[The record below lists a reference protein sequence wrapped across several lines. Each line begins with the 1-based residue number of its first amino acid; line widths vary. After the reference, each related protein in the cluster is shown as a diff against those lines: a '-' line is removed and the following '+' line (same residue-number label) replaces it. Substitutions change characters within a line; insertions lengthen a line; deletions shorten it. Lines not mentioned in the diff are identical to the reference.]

1 MRPRQ
6 ELVEEDVLGF
16 LRARTTAT
24 VREIASALGLKHPGR
39 RALGGLLARL
49 KYRRLVEE
57 VRSGKYRLA
66 GAESQAESNDKSGVD
81 TTGSDISG
89 RPPKPA
95 VRDPHLLV
103 GRLVAHRD
111 GYGFVVP
118 ESPRK
123 DLEGD
128 LFIPPDQLG
137 DAMHGDQVIA
147 RIERRDTRRN
157 QGPGVPARAEGRI
170 VRVLGRAHP
179 TVVGVFH
186 YAGRS
191 NFVVPYES
199 RLHHEIVIPSG
210 QELTPELVARHK
222 LEGLGSRSSREVH
235 LPEVDGAVVNV
246 EITRFP
252 RSGVAAAGRVIE
264 ILGRPGDFGVDV
276 EILIRKHHLPY
287 RFPEEVLE
295 QVHQVTRPI
304 GYADLEGRRDFRL
317 LPIVTIDGETAR
329 DFDDAVYVERRPD
342 GWHLQVH
349 IADVAHYVDRG
360 SPLDREARLRGTS
373 VYFPDRAV
381 PMLPEE
387 LSNGICSLNPH
398 VDRLVMSVVMQ
409 FDETGK
415 RRGAE
420 FMPGVI
426 RSAERMTYTNVNKVL
441 DGDGEALARYAS

>member
-16 LRARTTAT
+16 LRDRKASAS
-24 VREIASALGLKHPGR
+24 VREIASALGLKHAGR
-39 RALGGLLARL
+39 RALSGLLGRL

-57 VRSGKYRLA
+57 VRNGQYRLA
-66 GAESQAESNDKSGVD
+66 GAKSQAGATVAKSNDKSGLD

-89 RPPKPA
+89 RPPKPS

-186 YAGRS
+186 YSGRS
-191 NFVVPYES
+191 NFVVP
-199 RLHHEIVIPSG
+199 
-210 QELTPELVARHK
+210 
-222 LEGLGSRSSREVH
+222 
-235 LPEVDGAVVNV
+235 
-246 EITRFP
+246 
-252 RSGVAAAGRVIE
+252 
-264 ILGRPGDFGVDV
+264 
-276 EILIRKHHLPY
+276 
-287 RFPEEVLE
+287 
-295 QVHQVTRPI
+295 
-304 GYADLEGRRDFRL
+304 
-317 LPIVTIDGETAR
+317 
-329 DFDDAVYVERRPD
+329 
-342 GWHLQVH
+342 
-349 IADVAHYVDRG
+349 
-360 SPLDREARLRGTS
+360 
-373 VYFPDRAV
+373 
-381 PMLPEE
+381 
-387 LSNGICSLNPH
+387 
-398 VDRLVMSVVMQ
+398 
-409 FDETGK
+409 
-415 RRGAE
+415 
-420 FMPGVI
+420 
-426 RSAERMTYTNVNKVL
+426 
-441 DGDGEALARYAS
+441 